1 MNESEKYKSIFE
13 LGKRKENE
21 PTEDPAD
28 EFEDS
33 EEINDEGAFVS
44 IQDLDKKEVVQEMDV
59 DAIPKASKKQVNKE
73 KFKRMKEREDR
84 KPYMFYPEDTN
95 KANWDLFITV
105 VRYVSGTALQGP

>member
-33 EEINDEGAFVS
+33 DEINEEGAFVS
-44 IQDLDKKEVVQEMDV
+44 IQDLDKKEVV
-59 DAIPKASKKQVNKE
+59 
-73 KFKRMKEREDR
+73 
-84 KPYMFYPEDTN
+84 
-95 KANWDLFITV
+95 
-105 VRYVSGTALQGP
+105 